1 MICGNCCSPAVNI
14 LPAYTLDSA
23 SVSTVVYLAVELY
36 SNLERNC
43 IPILKDVN
51 PAFGIYSKENAMLA
65 SVLIVIKLFE
75 NCNSQYTTL

>member
-36 SNLERNC
+36 SNLERC
-43 IPILKDVN
+43 EPCVWHLLKRECH
-51 PAFGIYSKENAMLA
+51 ACF
-65 SVLIVIKLFE
+65 SVD
-75 NCNSQYTTL
+75 CNKVV